1 MRCRITDGMMRRMR
15 AASRASLANNN
26 KGFHDLEVYVS
37 HLYTPLFANKHVTDS
52 EHE

>member
-1 MRCRITDGMMRRMR
+1 MG
-15 AASRASLANNN
+15 AANRGSLANNN

-37 HLYTPLFANKHVTDS
+37 HLYTLLFANKHVTDS